1 MQRKKSSQQ
10 DHVYRIKG
18 VNEPRT
24 AERPEKRLRSR
35 GSQAQMNFEGSKT
48 QNQSPRNYSNSK
60 NNSFILLRKDQSSG
74 ATSIKAQGSLKK
86 VNQLNQ
92 TGNSRDHSPVPS
104 LYKYQNRRLSE
115 KIENNYRSDKL
126 ANIVNRR
133 DNSSQDTLH
142 LSRQMKKNSQ
152 KELLIIN
159 TRCHTEEQDE
169 AYEVKE
175 NVNMSG
181 LQSDCQERLNTTSNQ
196 STSQLQENEGFSSQI
211 NLSYYERTPR
221 KSGDHEQHSED
232 VRSSTLE
239 SPQIKG
245 GHLEPKNRE
254 TSPLIRQTSNE
265 NVLDEFAEKSM
276 QVSMQD
282 QSHSFA
288 YSSVGKPQYDE
299 LLETSLIS
307 YLNEKDLVR
316 ERTRKEIESKFY

>member
-1 MQRKKSSQQ
+1 M
-10 DHVYRIKG
+10 
-18 VNEPRT
+18 NELKT

-35 GSQAQMNFEGSKT
+35 GSQAQMNCEGSRT
-48 QNQSPRNYSNSK
+48 QNQSPRNYSSSK

-74 ATSIKAQGSLKK
+74 ATSIKAQGSSKR
-86 VNQLNQ
+86 VNQLSQ
-92 TGNSRDHSPVPS
+92 TGNSRDISPVPS

-126 ANIVNRR
+126 ANVVSKK
-133 DNSSQDTLH
+133 DNSSQETLH
-142 LSRQMKKNSQ
+142 LSRQFKKSSQ
-152 KELLIIN
+152 QELFVIN
-159 TRCHTEEQDE
+159 TRCHTEEQDD

-175 NVNMSG
+175 NADRGG
-181 LQSDCQERLNTTSNQ
+181 LQSDCQERLNTASNQ
-196 STSQLQENEGFSSQI
+196 STSQFQENEGFNSQI

-221 KSGDHEQHSED
+221 KSDEQEQRSED
-232 VRSSTLE
+232 VQSSTLE
-239 SPQIKG
+239 SPQIKRA
-245 GHLEPKNRE
+245 HLEPRNRE

-276 QVSMQD
+276 QVSIQD

-316 ERTRKEIESKFY
+316 ERTRKEIECKILIIISRI